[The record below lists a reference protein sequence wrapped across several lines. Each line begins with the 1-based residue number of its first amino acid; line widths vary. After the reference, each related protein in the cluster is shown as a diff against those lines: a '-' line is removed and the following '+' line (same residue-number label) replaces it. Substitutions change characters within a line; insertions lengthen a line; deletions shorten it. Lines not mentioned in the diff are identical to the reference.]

1 MDAVLFDVDDTL
13 YDQREPFER
22 AFRQLFGETY
32 EIDMERLFAL
42 SRKYSDEAFEHSQ
55 SGQMTMDE
63 MYIYRISKALKEF
76 DIQISDED
84 ALKFQ
89 EF

>member
-42 SRKYSDEAFEHSQ
+42 SRKYSDEAFEHSRRFQ
-55 SGQMTMDE
+55 RVFQYSRKTDCCSGKYERKPDFE
-63 MYIYRISKALKEF
+63 NNGA
-76 DIQISDED
+76 
-84 ALKFQ
+84 
-89 EF
+89 

>member
-32 EIDMERLFAL
+32 EIDMERLFEQ
-42 SRKYSDEAFEHSQ
+42 KVQ
-55 SGQMTMDE
+55 
-63 MYIYRISKALKEF
+63 
-76 DIQISDED
+76 
-84 ALKFQ
+84 
-89 EF
+89 

>member
-42 SRKYSDEAFEHSQ
+42 SESTVTRLLNIPRA
-55 SGQMTMDE
+55 G
-63 MYIYRISKALKEF
+63 R
-76 DIQISDED
+76 
-84 ALKFQ
+84 
-89 EF
+89 

>member
-55 SGQMTMDE
+55 SG
-63 MYIYRISKALKEF
+63 
-76 DIQISDED
+76 
-84 ALKFQ
+84 
-89 EF
+89 

>member
-13 YDQREPFER
+13 YDQREPFAR

-42 SRKYSDEAFEHSQ
+42 SRTFPEQADDN
-55 SGQMTMDE
+55 G
-63 MYIYRISKALKEF
+63 
-76 DIQISDED
+76 
-84 ALKFQ
+84 
-89 EF
+89 